1 MTRGMI
7 MNDFSKVK
15 PSHTQRAAFV
25 YIRQSSPSQVE
36 YNRESTARQYALV
49 EKACVLGWA
58 KEQVIVIDQDL
69 GLSGSGSVKRSGFA
83 HMTAEVA
90 LGHVGIVLGL
100 EVSRL
105 ARNNADWYRLLDLCG
120 ITDTLI
126 GDSDGVYHP
135 ALFNDR
141 LVLGLKGTMSEA
153 ELHILRARLDGGI
166 RNKAARGELRRGL
179 PVGFVWGEEDGEVR
193 FHPDEAVVSSI
204 RTVFSKFTELGSV
217 RKVWLWF
224 RSEGLSFP
232 LRAHMKSEI
241 RWVAPTYTALHH
253 VLTNPVYAGAYAY
266 GKSRH
271 QRYVDE
277 QGMFRRRTR
286 HLPMAEWSVLLP
298 EHHPGFIDWATF
310 QANQARIDTNIHPQP
325 HQAGGAV
332 REGAALLQGLATCGK
347 CGRRLHT
354 HYRGRNSSPGY
365 HCSGKDIVQGRGVY
379 CLNVGG
385 VQIDQAVVEAF
396 LRTVT
401 PAAVEATQLAIQ
413 QLEADQDAALG
424 QWRLAVER
432 ARYEAERAERQ
443 YRAVEPENRLVARGL
458 ETEWEKRLRDLA
470 AAEAELQRREQHRPR
485 TLSPEEKNKIRFLG
499 SDLNK
504 VWTAPTTADRDR
516 KELLRA
522 LLEEVIITV
531 DRPEHRAHL
540 TLRWRGGTLTELDL
554 SLPRSQPR
562 GLRTE
567 EDTISLLRR
576 LAVHYSDDVIA
587 GILNRQGRKT
597 ATGER
602 FTAHQ
607 VGCLRRYRNIPRF
620 QPPAEPLTGELATI
634 RKAAKILGIN
644 TSTIHRWLND
654 GFIAGEQVTPG
665 APWQIRITD
674 ELRARFV
681 EQAPPDY
688 LPMLETTMK
697 LGVSRQTVLQRVK
710 RGELEALLVTRGRRK
725 GLRIRV
731 VDDHPN
737 LFESDFMN
745 LGAV

>member
-1 MTRGMI
+1 

-49 EKACVLGWA
+49 EKACALGWA
-58 KEQVIVIDQDL
+58 KEQVVVIDQDL
-69 GLSGSGSVKRSGFA
+69 GLSGSGSVQRSGFA
-83 HMTAEVA
+83 RMTAEVA

-126 GDSDGVYHP
+126 GDSDGIYHP

-179 PVGFVWGEEDGEVR
+179 PVGLVWGEEDGEVR
-193 FHPDEAVVSSI
+193 FHPDEAVVSTI

-224 RSEGLSFP
+224 RSAGLCFP

-277 QGMFRRRTR
+277 QGMLRRRTR

-298 EHHPGFIDWATF
+298 EHHPGFINWATF
-310 QANQARIDTNIHPQP
+310 HANQARIDTNIHPQP

-401 PAAVEATQLAIQ
+401 PAAVDATQLAIQ
-413 QLEADQDAALG
+413 QREADQDAALG

-470 AAEAELQRREQHRPR
+470 AAEAELQRREQQRPR
-485 TLSPEEKNKIRFLG
+485 VLTLEEKNKIRFLG

-504 VWTAPTTADRDR
+504 VWTAPTTTDRDR

-665 APWQIRITD
+665 APWQIRITE

-737 LFESDFMN
+737 LFESTS
-745 LGAV
+745 

>member
-1 MTRGMI
+1 
-7 MNDFSKVK
+7 MNDLAKVK
-15 PSHTQRAAFV
+15 PSHTQRTAVV

-49 EKACVLGWA
+49 EKAREFGWA
-58 KEQVIVIDQDL
+58 KEQVIVIDEDL
-69 GLSGSGSVKRSGFA
+69 GLSGSGSAKRSGFA
-83 HMTAEVA
+83 RMTAEVA
-90 LGHVGIVLGL
+90 LRHVGIVLGL

-120 ITDTLI
+120 MTDTLI
-126 GDSDGVYHP
+126 GDSDGIYHP

-141 LVLGLKGTMSEA
+141 LLLGLKGTMSEA
-153 ELHILRARLDGGI
+153 ELHMLRARLNGGI

-179 PVGFVWGEEDGEVR
+179 PVGFVWGEADGEVR
-193 FHPDEAVVSSI
+193 FHPDEAVVSTI

-232 LRAHMKSEI
+232 LRSNMQSEI
-241 RWVAPTYTALHH
+241 RWIAPTYTAIHH

-271 QRYVDE
+271 ERYVDE
-277 QGMFRRRTR
+277 QGALRRRTR
-286 HLPMAEWSVLLP
+286 HLPIAEWSVLLP

-310 QANQARIDTNIHPQP
+310 QVNQARIDSNVHPQP

-413 QLEADQDAALG
+413 QLEGDHDAALR

-470 AAEAELQRREQHRPR
+470 AAEAELERRERQRPR
-485 TLSPEEKNKIRFLG
+485 ALSEEEKKKILSLG
-499 SDLNK
+499 SDLHK
-504 VWTAPTTADRDR
+504 VWTAPTTTDRDR
-516 KELLRA
+516 KELLRT
-522 LLEEVIITV
+522 LLEEVIVTV
-531 DRPEHRAHL
+531 DRPERRAHL
-540 TLRWRGGTLTELDL
+540 TLRWQGGTLTEVDL
-554 SLPRSQPR
+554 SLPRSQPH
-562 GLRTE
+562 GLHTD

-576 LAVHYSDDVIA
+576 LAVHYPNEVIA

-597 ATGER
+597 ANGER
-602 FTAHQ
+602 FTANQ
-607 VGCLRRYRNIPRF
+607 VGALRRYRNIPRYE
-620 QPPAEPLTGELATI
+620 PPADPPTGKVVPI
-634 RKAAKILGIN
+634 RQAAQILGVN
-644 TSTIHRWLND
+644 TSTVHRWLND

-688 LPMLETTMK
+688 LPTLEATMK

-710 RGELEALLVTRGRRK
+710 RGELDAFT
-725 GLRIRV
+725 
-731 VDDHPN
+731 HQ
-737 LFESDFMN
+737 
-745 LGAV
+745 

>member
-1 MTRGMI
+1 

-49 EKACVLGWA
+49 EKACALGWA

-193 FHPDEAVVSSI
+193 FHPDEAVVSTI

-277 QGMFRRRTR
+277 QGTLRRRTR

-396 LRTVT
+396 LRTRDARGCGSNATCRPATRSGPGCSAGSVALGSGTCSLRSRTCGAPVSCGRARKQAGGARVGNRMGKT
-401 PAAVEATQLAIQ
+401 PARSRC
-413 QLEADQDAALG
+413 G
-424 QWRLAVER
+424 
-432 ARYEAERAERQ
+432 
-443 YRAVEPENRLVARGL
+443 RGG
-458 ETEWEKRLRDLA
+458 TA
-470 AAEAELQRREQHRPR
+470 AAGTTTPSHLR
-485 TLSPEEKNKIRFLG
+485 PEEKNKIRSLG

-504 VWTAPTTADRDR
+504 VWTAPTTTR
-516 KELLRA
+516 
-522 LLEEVIITV
+522 
-531 DRPEHRAHL
+531 
-540 TLRWRGGTLTELDL
+540 
-554 SLPRSQPR
+554 SRSQRAFARSAGRSHYYCRSARTSCSSHSALAWRHAHGIRSLLAALPAAWPTHRRRYHLLASSPR
-562 GLRTE
+562 R
-567 EDTISLLRR
+567 SLLRR
-576 LAVHYSDDVIA
+576 CHRRHPESSRSKDGDRRTFHCQSGRQPAPLSQHSSLPAAGGTTHGGAGDDSQGRADPGHQHFHYSS
-587 GILNRQGRKT
+587 L
-597 ATGER
+597 
-602 FTAHQ
+602 
-607 VGCLRRYRNIPRF
+607 
-620 QPPAEPLTGELATI
+620 AE
-634 RKAAKILGIN
+634 
-644 TSTIHRWLND
+644 
-654 GFIAGEQVTPG
+654 
-665 APWQIRITD
+665 
-674 ELRARFV
+674 
-681 EQAPPDY
+681 
-688 LPMLETTMK
+688 
-697 LGVSRQTVLQRVK
+697 
-710 RGELEALLVTRGRRK
+710 
-725 GLRIRV
+725 
-731 VDDHPN
+731 
-737 LFESDFMN
+737 
-745 LGAV
+745 